1 MSAEARS
8 RMIPRRRTRRVLV
21 GNVAIG
27 GGAPVSVQS
36 MTKTH
41 TEDVDATLAQIRELA
56 EIGCEIIRC
65 AVPHRKAVAALRRI
79 VADSPLPVVA
89 DIHFDH
95 HLALGAIEAGAA
107 GVRVNPGNMHDQK
120 GLREVYRAAAQ
131 AGVKV
136 RIGVNSGSIRP
147 RKGLEVDR
155 QEGDEDLV
163 ELMVSRTLDYCR
175 AAEEEGLGSL
185 VLSLKASDV
194 LTTIAAYR
202 AAAERCDYPLHLGV
216 TAAGPPEVGIVKSAV
231 ALGIL
236 LAEGIGDTVRVSL
249 TGPPHREVEVAWEI
263 LTALGLRERRRPEI
277 ISCPTCGRCEFDLV
291 GLVRQVAEA
300 LRHAP
305 PTLRVAVMGCVVNGP
320 GEARDADIG
329 VAGGKAFGYI
339 FRRGELL
346 RKVPAD
352 RLGAELLAE
361 IRKLGD
367 TQ

>member
-1 MSAEARS
+1 MTIAR
-8 RMIPRRRTRRVLV
+8 RKARLV
-21 GNVAIG
+21 HKGSVPIG
-27 GGAPVSVQS
+27 GDAPIAVQS
-36 MTKTH
+36 MTTTH
-41 TEDVDATLAQIRELA
+41 TDDVEATVRQIHELEA
-56 EIGCEIIRC
+56 LGCEIIRV
-65 AVPHRKAVAALRRI
+65 AVPDRAAAEAIAAIRPRI
-79 VADSPLPVVA
+79 HVPLVA
-89 DIHFDH
+89 DIHFSH
-95 HLALGAIEAGAA
+95 RLALAAIEAGADA
-107 GVRVNPGNMHDQK
+107 IRINPGNLKKKEHVEAVVAK
-120 GLREVYRAAAQ
+120 AAERRIPI
-131 AGVKV
+131 
-136 RIGVNSGSIRP
+136 RIGVNSGSVRP
-147 RKGLEVDR
+147 RDKLQVVEDDR
-155 QEGDEDLV
+155 ELV
-163 ELMVSRTLDYCR
+163 PLMVEQALAY
-175 AAEEEGLGSL
+175 AQWFEGLGFRDI
-185 VLSLKASDV
+185 VLSVKASDPMATV
-194 LTTIAAYR
+194 EAYR
-202 AAAERCDYPLHLGV
+202 AVAAACDYPLHLGV